1 MKKRNILVAAV
12 IAVSMLAV
20 TGCGSLEDVEPEK
33 DGANLLE
40 TTAPEE
46 TAPVEEDG
54 NDEQA
59 QQTDPVEE
67 TTAEDNTDPEVTDGS
82 EEDSAADEESSAD
95 EETSD
100 TDGGEEDETPAE
112 GESDSYYNK
121 EFGMTVPLPRVMKWQ
136 EYSAELMPDFEDSA
150 SLFRPLMETEN
161 VDDCVLTIME
171 YSSDSTL
178 DDFTKAAWDRDYRN
192 AGESEDKY
200 EVIDTQVLDFGG
212 REGQLITER
221 LTSSNGEFYY
231 GTIYISYDSGDY
243 IKFRITCLTEEQ
255 LNEFTTAVSGTTFD

>member
-46 TAPVEEDG
+46 TAPDEEDG

-67 TTAEDNTDPEVTDGS
+67 TDVQETTDS
-82 EEDSAADEESSAD
+82 EITGELSEDSEAAEESIADEESS
-95 EETSD
+95 D
-100 TDGGEEDETPAE
+100 TEGGEEDDTPAE
-112 GESDSYYNK
+112 GEGDSYYNK
-121 EFGMTVPLPRVMKWQ
+121 EFGMTVPLPGVLKWQ

-212 REGQLITER
+212 RQGQLITER
-221 LTSSNGEFYY
+221 LTSPNGEFYY

-255 LNEFTTAVSGTTFD
+255 LNGFTTAISGTTFD